1 MLADVTHHQRQSSN
15 AAGSAIGP
23 GCPTTTTTS
32 SSVPAAAQ
40 AVLSRPSSRGSTPA
54 VSPMAVTL
62 SVPAAALVD
71 PTLVPEYH
79 VEIIRH
85 LMLREQQCGGSAIDP
100 TYLTNQLEVTERMRS
115 ILVDWMVD
123 VSLKFKLHPET
134 FFLTVNIIDRYLSRH
149 QALRARL
156 QLIGITSCLIAA
168 KHEQIWPPEV
178 RDCVYIA
185 ANTYTA
191 QEILEAERDIASVLH
206 FRFTVPTPYPMLC
219 FLLDNSDTQGYARDA
234 AMFFLES
241 ATHDYKMLQFR
252 PSRVACAALLLSN
265 VLLEYNSAM
274 AGSGV
279 MFSQMGSAYDEDSS
293 SLAGGAYGNA
303 STTSGNNT
311 TSYQPSGPLVVSA
324 AQLAVQM
331 WDYRYVQLSE
341 GVTFEEVLPVAEMLL
356 LFTTQL
362 TAAASRLQALRRKY
376 LQTKF
381 GAVASLTFPA
391 SIVV

>member
-1 MLADVTHHQRQSSN
+1 MLADVTQQQRQSSN
-15 AAGSAIGP
+15 AAGSSVGP
-23 GCPTTTTTS
+23 GCPTS
-32 SSVPAAAQ
+32 SATAAAAAP
-40 AVLSRPSSRGSTPA
+40 AVLSRPSSRSSTPA
-54 VSPMAVTL
+54 VSPMAVSL
-62 SVPAAALVD
+62 SVPVAAAALVD
-71 PTLVPEYH
+71 PMLVPEYH

-85 LMLREQQCGGSAIDP
+85 LMLREQQCGGSALDP
-100 TYLTNQLEVTERMRS
+100 SYLTNQLEVTERMRS
-115 ILVDWMVD
+115 ILVDWLVD

-191 QEILEAERDIASVLH
+191 AEILEAERDIASVLH

-219 FLLDNSDTQGYARDA
+219 FLLDNSDAQGYARDA
-234 AMFFLES
+234 AMFFLEG

-252 PSRVACAALLLSN
+252 PSRIACAALLLGH
-265 VLLEYNSAM
+265 VLLEFNSAM

-279 MFSQMGSAYDEDSS
+279 MFSQMGSAYDEDS
-293 SLAGGAYGNA
+293 LAAGPYG
-303 STTSGNNT
+303 STANNT
-311 TSYQPSGPLVVSA
+311 TSANGSSYQPSGPHVVSA
-324 AQLAVQM
+324 AQLAVQL

-356 LFTTQL
+356 LSTTQL
-362 TAAASRLQALRRKY
+362 TAAGSRLQALRRKY

-391 SIVV
+391 SIVA